1 MVWFLDAEGSVKI
14 IIRWQ
19 VLALVIICALGLAL
33 RLYGLNW
40 DQGNAIHPD
49 ERQIL
54 FTVMQL
60 GWPHSWGEFF
70 TVQSPLNPQFF
81 AYGSFPMYL
90 LALLGY
96 CFHIQATDPGSIVT
110 LSYLGRVLSALFDSG
125 TILLTGLLAL
135 RLTDKTQGTRGW
147 SCALLAATLVAF
159 TPLQLQLSHFFAVDT
174 MLLFFVMLTLLSCV
188 YIVET
193 ERLLLWSLFAG
204 VGYGL
209 ALGTKFSAAPL
220 VVPVC
225 VAFLLRWYRRRDWPD
240 ILTGLCVV
248 AGMTAIVFLLVE
260 PYALIDRDGFVQQVS
275 EQGSMARGG
284 LDFPFV
290 RQFAGTTPYIYELQ
304 NMVLWGMG
312 VLPGIAACMAFC
324 WFIWRVCRGKLDG
337 WLVILA
343 WVVVYGI
350 IICSFYVKFMRY
362 MLPVY
367 PLLILMAAALL
378 MGAFPAFSARR
389 TGAAVAIGLAPMAD
403 GACPCPVPCADPVPT
418 ESGRGL
424 PMLRGGMIGLVLAGT
439 LFQGLALLNV
449 YSVPNTRVQA
459 SAWMYSHLP
468 VGSIITYE
476 QWDDALPYSVGGHD
490 PSQFRQYSY
499 QDSNQNIVTGLDLY
513 SDDTRTKGQ
522 QLASILSQVD
532 VITMATDRLDK
543 SIPRLPARYPL
554 TIHYYQLLFS
564 GQLGF
569 RLAATFENHPHFL
582 GITLDDS
589 NADESYSVFDHPTTR
604 IFVRDRVYS
613 SDQLYQ
619 KLLAGVRLP
628 T

>member
-1 MVWFLDAEGSVKI
+1 
-14 IIRWQ
+14 
-19 VLALVIICALGLAL
+19 
-33 RLYGLNW
+33 LNW
-40 DQGNAIHPD
+40 DQGNSIHPD

-60 GWPHSWGEFF
+60 AWPHSWGQFF
-70 TVQSPLNPQFF
+70 SVQSPLDPHFF
-81 AYGSFPMYL
+81 AYGTFPMYL

-96 CFHIQATDPGSIVT
+96 CFHILPSDPGSIVA
-110 LSYLGRVLSALFDSG
+110 LSQLGRVLSALFDSG

-135 RLTDKTQGTRGW
+135 RLLDKTQSVQRW
-147 SCALLAATLVAF
+147 SCALLAAALVAF

-174 MLLFFVMLTLLSCV
+174 ILLFFVMLTLLSCV

-193 ERLLLWSLFAG
+193 ERIMLWSLITG

-209 ALGTKFSAAPL
+209 ALGAKFSAAPL
-220 VVPVC
+220 AIPIC
-225 VAFLLRWYRRRDWPD
+225 VAFVLRLYQQRDWYKVL
-240 ILTGLCVV
+240 IGLCFV
-248 AGMTAIVFLLVE
+248 AGITVLIFLLVE
-260 PYALIDRDGFVQQVS
+260 PYALIDREAFVQRITLEGDIAHGIV
-275 EQGSMARGG
+275 
-284 LDFPFV
+284 DVPYT
-290 RQFAGTTPYIYELQ
+290 RQFAGTIPYIYELQ

-312 VLPGIAACMAFC
+312 LVLGIAACIAFC
-324 WFIWRVCRGKLDG
+324 WFIWRVCRRKFDG
-337 WLVILA
+337 WLVLLTWIVA
-343 WVVVYGI
+343 YGVTV
-350 IICSFYVKFMRY
+350 CSFYTKFMRY

-367 PLLILMAAALL
+367 PLLALIAAALL
-378 MGAFPAFSARR
+378 TSAVPAFSDRWATLKSFTRGFSVLR
-389 TGAAVAIGLAPMAD
+389 WVAI
-403 GACPCPVPCADPVPT
+403 V
-418 ESGRGL
+418 
-424 PMLRGGMIGLVLAGT
+424 LVLAGT

-459 SAWMYSHLP
+459 SSWMYTHLRP
-468 VGSIITYE
+468 GSILTYE
-476 QWDDALPYSVGGHD
+476 QWDDPLPYAVDGHD
-490 PSQFRQYSY
+490 PFQFRQYTY
-499 QDSNQNIVTGLDLY
+499 QDSGHNTVTGMDLY
-513 SDDTRTKGQ
+513 GDDTQAKAQ

-543 SIPRLPARYPL
+543 SIPRSPARYPL

-569 RLAATFENHPHFL
+569 RLAAAFENHPRFV

-604 IFVRDRVYS
+604 IFVRDASYTS
-613 SDQLYQ
+613 EQLYN